1 MNPKEAAKRR
11 IDRARDRVVA
21 LSHRIHRHPELGG
34 EEVRACA
41 WVCDELSTQFEVT
54 RGICDLP
61 TAFVARTGRG
71 PLHVAICAEYD
82 SLPGSGHACGHNL
95 IAAMAAGAGFALA
108 KLADDLGIS
117 LSVIGTPAEEAGS
130 GKILLLERGG
140 FDGVHA
146 AMMVH
151 PAPLDDVTPRLI
163 AAPRGDRSYA
173 EMVHDPYLAET
184 YRRNAVVLGRK
195 FRDRPGGPR
204 PAWPFAPSSDM
215 GNVSAKIPS
224 IHPHIGIDSLPAIN
238 HEPEFA
244 AACATSS
251 ADQAIVDG
259 SLAMAFTAIDIA
271 LDQVIR
277 RRLLSGP
284 RAL

>member
-1 MNPKEAAKRR
+1 MNPKAAAK
-11 IDRARDRVVA
+11 IGLAGARDRIIA
-21 LSHRIHRHPELGG
+21 LSHRIHAHPELGG
-34 EEVRACA
+34 AEVRACA
-41 WVCDELSTQFEVT
+41 WICDELSTHFEVT

-61 TAFVARTGRG
+61 TAFVARTGSG
-71 PLHVAICAEYD
+71 LLHITICAEYD
-82 SLPGSGHACGHNL
+82 SLPESGHACGHNL

-108 KLADDLGIS
+108 KLVDDLGIS
-117 LSVIGTPAEEAGS
+117 LSVIGTPAEEAGG

-151 PAPLDDVTPRLI
+151 PAPFDDATPRLT

-173 EMVHDPYLAET
+173 EMTHDSHLSEI
-184 YRRNAVVLGRK
+184 YRRNAILLGRK
-195 FRDRPGGPR
+195 FRDRPSGAR

-215 GNVSAKIPS
+215 GNVSSRIPS
-224 IHPHIGIDSLPAIN
+224 IHPHIGIDSLPTVN

-244 AACATSS
+244 AACVTTS

-271 LDQVIR
+271 LDHVICK
-277 RRLLSGP
+277 RLLSGQ